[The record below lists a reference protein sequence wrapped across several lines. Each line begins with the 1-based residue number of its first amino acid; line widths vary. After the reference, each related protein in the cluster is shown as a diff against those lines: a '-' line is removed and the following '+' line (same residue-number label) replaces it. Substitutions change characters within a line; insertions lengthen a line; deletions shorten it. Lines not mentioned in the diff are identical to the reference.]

1 MEEMKTHAQNRH
13 ERKAKQISS
22 QEKGVK
28 QTSGSVKQRY
38 RVNTSSP
45 WRRWGWIL
53 ALLVVAA
60 IVVAVVLLVQSQS
73 GDITGIVTYS
83 NLSRNHTEKSV
94 TYAQIPPVG
103 GDHSAS
109 WQTCGIYSSPVPNE
123 HAVHSL
129 EHGAVWIT
137 YQPTLDGQS
146 IEQLRSLVRGHD
158 HALLSPYPGL
168 PSPVV
173 ISAWGLQLRVTSA
186 SDARL
191 ARFISKHENGPQT
204 PEPGAACSGSG
215 GVGTPDIQ

>member
-1 MEEMKTHAQNRH
+1 MKTRTQNHH
-13 ERKAKQISS
+13 ERRA
-22 QEKGVK
+22 K

-38 RVNTSSP
+38 RVSTPSP

-53 ALLVVAA
+53 ALLVVAV
-60 IVVAVVLLVQSQS
+60 IVVVVVLLVQSQS
-73 GDITGIVTYS
+73 GDIAGIVTYN
-83 NLSRNHTEKSV
+83 NLSRNHTEKPV

-109 WQTCGIYSSPVPNE
+109 WQTCGIYSSPIPNE
-123 HAVHSL
+123 HAVHSI

-146 IEQLRSLVRGHD
+146 VEQLRSLVLGHD

-186 SDARL
+186 SDSRL
-191 ARFISKHENGPQT
+191 ARFLSKYEKGPQT
-204 PEPGAACSGSG
+204 PEPGAACSG
-215 GVGTPDIQ
+215 GVGTPDVQ

>member
-1 MEEMKTHAQNRH
+1 MKTRAQNRR

-28 QTSGSVKQRY
+28 QTSGSVKQQR
-38 RVNTSSP
+38 RVSTSSP

-53 ALLVVAA
+53 SLLVVVV
-60 IVVAVVLLVQSQS
+60 IVVVVVLLIQSQS
-73 GDITGIVTYS
+73 GDIAGIVTYS
-83 NLSRNHTEKSV
+83 NLSRNHKETPM

-146 IEQLRSLVRGHD
+146 VEQLRSLVRGHD

-186 SDARL
+186 SDSRL
-191 ARFISKHENGPQT
+191 ARFLSKYEQGPQT
-204 PEPGAACSGSG
+204 PEPGAACSG
-215 GVGTPDIQ
+215 GVGTPDVQ

>member
-1 MEEMKTHAQNRH
+1 MKTRTQNRR
-13 ERKAKQISS
+13 ERKA
-22 QEKGVK
+22 K

-38 RVNTSSP
+38 RVSTSSP

-60 IVVAVVLLVQSQS
+60 IVVVVVLLVQSQS
-73 GDITGIVTYS
+73 GDIAGMVTYS
-83 NLSRNHTEKSV
+83 NLSRNHKETPM

-137 YQPTLDGQS
+137 YQPTLVVHSLNTHYFDSEGK
-146 IEQLRSLVRGHD
+146 LLGAVRRLMPTTTTPNKRMLVRI
-158 HALLSPYPGL
+158 P
-168 PSPVV
+168 
-173 ISAWGLQLRVTSA
+173 I
-186 SDARL
+186 
-191 ARFISKHENGPQT
+191 
-204 PEPGAACSGSG
+204 SG
-215 GVGTPDIQ
+215 GCFHCCHHLLPGFKSPSFQGQ